1 MTTLTKEQRNAIYI
15 MALDLINNDK
25 NYNHC
30 CPAIKW
36 SWSKV
41 TGEKYPSPE
50 LAEVLILEFP
60 EIMAFK
66 PIKTQ
71 LMQPWFSD
79 ADNNKARKL
88 ALETCIKQTS

>member
-1 MTTLTKEQRNAIYI
+1 

-25 NYNHC
+25 TYNHC

-41 TGEKYPSPE
+41 TGEKYPSPDLADVIIE
-50 LAEVLILEFP
+50 LFP
-60 EIMAFK
+60 ELLAYK
-66 PIKTQ
+66 PADK
-71 LMQPWFSD
+71 LYMQPWFSD
-79 ADNNKARKL
+79 ADNNKERKL